1 MKNATIITLTFA
13 TLLTT
18 GLMAGNAAA
27 AQECGARVQVTGTGA
42 VGAFYGA
49 RKRRA
54 TKRAERAWRN
64 YINGGRN
71 WVKAHGVGGS
81 HGLGTRFSDLDNAKN
96 VQVDCTGYPLVCK
109 VTATPCTK

>member
-27 AQECGARVQVTGTGA
+27 AQECGARVSVTGAGA

-54 TKRAERAWRN
+54 TNRGERAWRN
-64 YINGGRN
+64 YINGGIN
-71 WVKAHGVGGS
+71 WYSATAGS
-81 HGLGTRFSDLDNAKN
+81 PSKGLGSRFSDLDNAKD
-96 VQVDCTGYPLVCK
+96 VQTNCTGYPMRCTI
-109 VTATPCTK
+109 TATPCTK